1 MARPKVISRAGK
13 AVHQYGMISPGD
25 RILVGLSGG
34 KDSWALLN
42 FLVDRQ
48 KRVPIA
54 YTVTAA
60 HLDMGYED
68 PREAAALQDQVA
80 ALGVSCHLESTNYA
94 KIAHSEVNRENPC
107 FLCARLRRRRLFE
120 LARDHGCSK
129 VALGHHRDDLTET
142 LLLNIF
148 YSGEISTMM
157 PVQEFFGG
165 LLTIIRPLCM
175 VPEEKIEKAL
185 HGGKWPRVV
194 NTCPSSNQSKRREVK
209 ELIAGLS
216 RDNRKV
222 KGNIFHALSNW
233 RADYLLP
240 PASPKS
246 APGAGPEPNKKK
258 ALFSSL
264 LRLKEGP
271 DMTEDHRRRKRV
283 QYKTAVTLFTPDK
296 KLENLSSR
304 DLSLKGVYVETKD
317 SLPIGTEVQIVVDL
331 AGSTSLL
338 SLRMVGQ
345 VARLDDEGMG
355 LDFSEVDLDSFFH
368 LRNIVLY
375 NAEDPAEVDDEL
387 VTKPAFLDLDK

>member
-1 MARPKVISRAGK
+1 
-13 AVHQYGMISPGD
+13 
-25 RILVGLSGG
+25 GG

-42 FLVDRQ
+42 ILVDRQ
-48 KRVPIA
+48 KRVPIDYKVEA
-54 YTVTAA
+54 V

-68 PREAAALQDQVA
+68 PREAAVLQDQVA
-80 ALGVSCHLESTNYA
+80 ALGVSCHLESTNYGR
-94 KIAHSEVNRENPC
+94 IAHSEVNRENPC

-120 LARDHGCSK
+120 LAKDLGCSK

-175 VPEEKIEKAL
+175 VPEDKIKKAL
-185 HGGKWPRVV
+185 NGGKWPRVV
-194 NTCPSSNQSKRREVK
+194 NACPSGAQSKRREVK

-240 PASPKS
+240 RTAPKPAPAAGQGPKK
-246 APGAGPEPNKKK
+246 NKK
-258 ALFSSL
+258 LFSSL
-264 LRLKEGP
+264 LDSKEGP
-271 DMTEDHRRRKRV
+271 EMTEDLRRRKRV
-283 QYKTAVTLFTPDK
+283 HYKTAVTLTTPDK
-296 KLENLSSR
+296 ILENLSSR

-317 SLPIGTEVQIVVDL
+317 MLPIGTEVEIVVDL
-331 AGSTSLL
+331 AGSSSLL
-338 SLRMVGQ
+338 SLRMVGR
-345 VARLDDEGMG
+345 VARLDADGMG
-355 LDFSEVDLDSFFH
+355 LDFLEVDLDSFFH

-375 NAEDPAEVDDEL
+375 NADDPAEVDDEL
-387 VTKPAFLDLDK
+387 VTRPAFIDLEK